1 MALFLRSDL
10 SQVEDR
16 LVKVLSHDPELVEL
30 ARRKPWEFDVHT
42 FNAALLFEIEEKD
55 VTKRERQA
63 GKRIVHASNYD
74 AGPQR
79 VSDALLD
86 EGFIVPVEECAARQ
100 EIYHRRFPGVRG
112 GYQLRTRML
121 VIRERQLVASD
132 GFRICFPYERLDG
145 ATFRRAYAWRPQREA
160 ALILNQGGLIPSH
173 TFIREHNL
181 RSRLA
186 FQVHDECVIIAAD
199 VREAWDLARLLR
211 DGLEAER
218 EYEGEKLSVP
228 AEFMLESRY
237 HGRPGEV
244 IEWKRFPE
252 QFEFEA
258 AWTKL
263 ASTPCAS

>member
-1 MALFLRSDL
+1 MPSRYGTAR
-10 SQVEDR
+10 
-16 LVKVLSHDPELVEL
+16 VLGERAS
-30 ARRKPWEFDVHT
+30 
-42 FNAALLFEIEEKD
+42 LL
-55 VTKRERQA
+55 
-63 GKRIVHASNYD
+63 
-74 AGPQR
+74 
-79 VSDALLD
+79 
-86 EGFIVPVEECAARQ
+86 
-100 EIYHRRFPGVRG
+100 
-112 GYQLRTRML
+112 LRTL
-121 VIRERQLVASD
+121 
-132 GFRICFPYERLDG
+132 P
-145 ATFRRAYAWRPQREA
+145 
-160 ALILNQGGLIPSH
+160 
-173 TFIREHNL
+173 REHNL

-263 ASTPCAS
+263 ASTPRAS